1 MPKCKSEFEDWLL
14 SLQQLFSRCLSLAF
28 FEFKT
33 GFFPSTASSLHSG
46 QKENSW
52 PASASFIPALEL
64 GRIAW
69 NYQDRLKINHHINKH
84 HKHHNNKKTKKTPQT
99 SKQRQKIPTK
109 KWRKKTSNRQE
120 TFVKL
125 YCNTLQLLKLL
136 PFNRRPDKFMKKQST
151 NAYMETL

>member
-33 GFFPSTASSLHSG
+33 VGFFPSTASSLHSG

-84 HKHHNNKKTKKTPQT
+84 HKHHNNKKTKKTPPNQ
-99 SKQRQKIPTK
+99 QRQKIPTK